1 MYYWNG
7 LVKMMINWIINLIF
21 PPKCIF
27 CRTILNTKTE
37 IEICKECY
45 EQISFKEGAS
55 INPGGRFNYYD
66 SVICVCDY
74 SGIIKEAIRRYKF
87 YNKPS
92 YYRTFARLLAQRI
105 KELTQWQKFDMIL
118 SVPLH
123 PERERSRGYNQS
135 YLIAR
140 QLSRELGIKNES
152 KLLARVKNTHS
163 QSLLQ
168 RDDRLINVKD
178 AFKVTNASKVEGR
191 AMFLVDDILTTGTT
205 LNECSRVLKEAGAK
219 KIVTAVIASG
229 RRN

>member
-1 MYYWNG
+1 
-7 LVKMMINWIINLIF
+7 MINRIINLIF

-27 CRTILNTKTE
+27 CGTILNTDTK

-45 EQISFKEGAS
+45 EQISFKEEAS
-55 INPGGRFNYYD
+55 INPQGKYNYYD

-74 SGIIKEAIRRYKF
+74 SGIVKEAIRRYKF

-92 YYRTFARLLAQRI
+92 YYRTFARLLAQKI
-105 KELTQWQKFDMIL
+105 KELTQWQKFDMIV

-123 PERERSRGYNQS
+123 PNRERNRGYNQS

-152 KLLARVKNTHS
+152 RLLVRVKNTNS
-163 QSLLQ
+163 QSLLK
-168 RDDRLINVKD
+168 RDDRLINIKD
-178 AFKVTNASKVEGR
+178 AFKITNASKIEGKT
-191 AMFLVDDILTTGTT
+191 MFLVDDILTTGST

-219 KIVTAVIASG
+219 KIVAAVIASG
-229 RRN
+229 RR